1 MGWSTELFCNISFN
15 RKSYNSLSEVGDDIE
30 TAKKII
36 QLYKDKI
43 RAYAVMTEPDKMV
56 KFDDERYDNLLMQID
71 GEVSDMLEEMEEYYD
86 ELFRLQYLWENW
98 EHCHTKDG
106 LAINAPKEITW
117 ETAYL
122 DGDFVKS
129 ANNPSNQGDLLNMD
143 NKE

>member
-86 ELFRLQYLWENW
+86 ELFRLQYLCENW
-98 EHCHTKDG
+98 ENCHTKDG
-106 LAINAPKEITW
+106 LATNAPKEITW

-122 DGDFVKS
+122 DGDFVKTVKHP
-129 ANNPSNQGDLLNMD
+129 NSNDHL
-143 NKE
+143 

>member
-98 EHCHTKDG
+98 ENCHTKDG
-106 LAINAPKEITW
+106 LAINAPEEITW
-117 ETAYL
+117 
-122 DGDFVKS
+122 
-129 ANNPSNQGDLLNMD
+129 
-143 NKE
+143 